1 MLRWCRLKFLT
12 KGSSVDVDKCYVC
25 AAKAGDSYG
34 TGYYFLASRVYCSI
48 NCFSEFTKK
57 EMEKALNVRP
67 KAKSRTRSGN
77 GRIKK
82 SPRKNP
88 RRSKSSKSRV

>member
-57 EMEKALNVRP
+57 EMEKALNGAFQEWLRDNIDFTYFIN
-67 KAKSRTRSGN
+67 KD
-77 GRIKK
+77 
-82 SPRKNP
+82 
-88 RRSKSSKSRV
+88 